1 MYYNNKRESNKLG
14 SVEMMMVN
22 IYHLS
27 IFHVGVV
34 LLLVRSSEAL
44 YMHLALKLS
53 DTYVAGHSTV
63 V

>member
-27 IFHVGVV
+27 ICHVGGV